1 MSIELNSNLMLKD
14 YGYIRIKL
22 GALLKEKG
30 ITAYYLSKVSQVSYP
45 VVRRWCSC
53 DKMEK
58 LDTDVLARF
67 CYVLDCDL
75 GTIIQEAING
85 HSYTKDKDGK
95 ESWIEIK

>member
-75 GTIIQEAING
+75 GTIIEFVPTNQVADQSTDQDAN
-85 HSYTKDKDGK
+85 
-95 ESWIEIK
+95 